1 MPRLRAIVLASAALA
16 AAPASVLAQTA
27 TRDTAPAAEA
37 PAVRVD
43 EQPVLLEADSVRVR
57 VLRLY
62 PASLRMS
69 RAAGTTHVAFTVRPD
84 GTTADARVARP
95 SPHPALD
102 SAALAVV
109 AGMRFTPA
117 RLRGTAVAAPVT
129 LPIEFA
135 APAAVAAVPEGVD
148 WIGRGVAQGRA
159 ETEGERR
166 PERPGEAVVAPRL
179 VNRGPVARALRSAY
193 PPALRAQG
201 VGGEAVVRLLV
212 NPEGRPTSVE
222 IVRSSGHPDLD
233 RVIATVAEQARFTPP
248 RKGRRRVAAWAL
260 LPIRMVPPPPEPVT
274 TPPPPA

>member
-1 MPRLRAIVLASAALA
+1 MMPRLRAIVLASAALA
-16 AAPASVLAQTA
+16 AAPASVVAQTA
-27 TRDTAPAAEA
+27 ARDTAPAAEA

-62 PASLRMS
+62 PA
-69 RAAGTTHVAFTVRPD
+69 
-84 GTTADARVARP
+84 
-95 SPHPALD
+95 
-102 SAALAVV
+102 ALAVV

-117 RLRGTAVAAPVT
+117 RFRGTAVAAPVT

-135 APAAVAAVPEGVD
+135 APAAVASVPEGVD
-148 WIGRGVAQGRA
+148 WIGRGVAPGAA

-179 VNRGPVARALRSAY
+179 VNRGAVARALRSAY
-193 PPALRAQG
+193 PPSLRAQG
-201 VGGEAVVRLLV
+201 IAGEAVVRLLV
-212 NPEGRPTSVE
+212 NAEGRPTSVE

-248 RKGRRRVAAWAL
+248 RSGRRRVAAWAY
-260 LPIRMVPPPPEPVT
+260 LPIRMVAPPPEPVT
-274 TPPPPA
+274 TPPPAA